1 MAYKTHL
8 FNVGA
13 VLVGKAAGELL
24 KDRIKFAV
32 GPVDIDGR
40 LLLGIGSILVSENV
54 PQVKMNPTL
63 KAALDIIGALNVGEW
78 AYDMIMKMVAP
89 APVAAP
95 QVAPAAPLPVITV
108 AAAPAEIVGRI
119 V

>member
-1 MAYKTHL
+1 MAYRTHL

-24 KDRIKFAV
+24 KDRVRFSV

-40 LLLGIGSILVSENV
+40 LLLGLGSILVSENV
-54 PQVKMNPTL
+54 PQVRMNSTL
-63 KAALDIIGALNVGEW
+63 KAALDIIGALNLGEW
-78 AYDMIMKMVAP
+78 AYDMIMKMVTP
-89 APVAAP
+89 TPTAAP
-95 QVAPAAPLPVITV
+95 QVAQAAPFPVITV